1 MEIPLLKL
9 CSEELFD
16 AMLSL
21 KSVDAHKIRLSEV
34 LTWMIKW
41 SSSHASEKI
50 YRNLELLKM
59 EWKMF
64 CGLDTSAKFTEKKD
78 GEHGRHMSQS
88 STGNSYRYPNDR
100 KPNRHLQSLDTREV
114 GMPPGTS
121 HQAASRPEEK
131 ALFFERGVLKRSRK
145 FPKKA
150 LKTPGNILFNQG

>member
-100 KPNRHLQSLDTREV
+100 KPNRHLQSLDTKEV

-131 ALFFERGVLKRSRK
+131 ALFFERGGVEEIQKIPQKSSENSGK
-145 FPKKA
+145 HF
-150 LKTPGNILFNQG
+150 I